1 LSPLPILAIAL
12 AIVITGVLALRLH
25 AFLTLIVAALAVA
38 ALTPAAS
45 IERYELTREG
55 VRVDTVA
62 ADGASISVTARRG
75 QFSPGVGYDVIR
87 LEQGSR
93 RPHRVGVVGPEAPSA
108 DSPAAVGEVTLNVRA
123 TEPGVTL
130 MAGDWVT
137 TTSAVRTATR
147 ISADTIG
154 ARVAAGF
161 GRTALDIGILI
172 AMASILG
179 GCLMAARGAERIVVS
194 MSRALGPSRTP
205 LAFLGSGFL
214 LGIPMFAEAVF
225 YLLIPLAKAMW
236 METRR
241 RYVLFVLTI
250 VAGAT
255 MTHSLVPP
263 TPGPLFVADAM
274 GIPIALM
281 MQQGA
286 IVAAAAAL
294 SGYAYALYADRR
306 WGDEILPPA
315 ASLAGPM
322 GKVGP
327 AVPLHAEAS
336 AKAGAGRHD
345 LAEGALPPLIWSVL
359 PILLPVILISADS
372 ALATSSYGLPDWI
385 VRAVRVLGDKNL
397 ALTLSAGAALAL
409 LAWYAPTAVVGGDGR
424 LGQPSLPSP
433 AGGYVSG
440 RGDIVRKAVR
450 DSVVEAGEIILLI
463 AAGGALGAVLRQAG
477 MAELAAATVPSQKLL
492 LLPIA
497 WGITALVRIAQG
509 SATVAMITAVGI
521 VGPIALAGDLP
532 YHPVYVA
539 VAIGSGSKIGM
550 WMNDS
555 GFWAISRMSGMT
567 EAQTLKTASAMVFV
581 EGCVGLA
588 VTLILAA
595 AWPLV

>member
-1 LSPLPILAIAL
+1 LSPLLILAVAL

-38 ALTPAAS
+38 ALTPPAS

-55 VRVDTVA
+55 ARVDHVA
-62 ADGASISVTARRG
+62 AARVSVTARRG
-75 QFSPGVGYDVIR
+75 QFAPGTTYEVFR
-87 LEQGSR
+87 LERGAV
-93 RPHRVGVVGPEAPSA
+93 RPRRVGTAQIDEAAASATAAPAVGQRTLVVTAVDGLAPQPG
-108 DSPAAVGEVTLNVRA
+108 DWITTAAVSRA
-123 TEPGVTL
+123 
-130 MAGDWVT
+130 
-137 TTSAVRTATR
+137 ATR
-147 ISADTIG
+147 IAGETIG
-154 ARVAAGF
+154 VRVSAGF

-194 MSRALGPSRTP
+194 MRRAVGASRTP

-225 YLLIPLAKAMW
+225 YLLLPLAKAMW
-236 METRR
+236 LETRR
-241 RYVLFVLTI
+241 HYVLFVLAI

-274 GIPIALM
+274 GIPIAMM

-286 IVAAAAAL
+286 IVAACAAMG
-294 SGYAYALYADRR
+294 GYAYALWADAR
-306 WGDEILPPA
+306 WGHEIVPAVSSDGDGPLPPSPELRR
-315 ASLAGPM
+315 ASGE
-322 GKVGP
+322 P
-327 AVPLHAEAS
+327 ALPT
-336 AKAGAGRHD
+336 G
-345 LAEGALPPLIWSVL
+345 LPPLVWSVL
-359 PILLPVILISADS
+359 PILLPVLLISADS
-372 ALATSSYGLPDWI
+372 ALATSTYGLPAWV

-409 LAWYAPTAVVGGDGR
+409 LWWYAPVGPAKGDGR
-424 LGQPSLPSP
+424 LGEPSLPT
-433 AGGYVSG
+433 
-440 RGDIVRKAVR
+440 RGDLVRRTVR
-450 DSVVEAGEIILLI
+450 DGVVEAGEIILVI

-477 MAELAAATVPSQKLL
+477 MAELAAATVPAQKLL

-521 VGPIALAGDLP
+521 VGPIALAGALP

-539 VAIGSGSKIGM
+539 VAIGAGSKIGM

-555 GFWAISRMSGMT
+555 GFWVIARMSGMT
-567 EAQTLKTASAMVFV
+567 EAQTLRTASAMVFV
-581 EGCVGLA
+581 EGCVGLIA
-588 VTLILAA
+588 TLVLAA
-595 AWPLV
+595 VWPRV

>member
-108 DSPAAVGEVTLNVRA
+108 DSPAAVGEVTLMVRA

-137 TTSAVRTATR
+137 TTFAARTATR

>member
-1 LSPLPILAIAL
+1 MSPLLILAVAL

-38 ALTPAAS
+38 ALTPPAS

-55 VRVDTVA
+55 ARVDHVA
-62 ADGASISVTARRG
+62 AARVSVTARRG
-75 QFSPGVGYDVIR
+75 QFAPGTTYEVFR
-87 LEQGSR
+87 LERGAV
-93 RPHRVGVVGPEAPSA
+93 RPRRVGTAQVDEAAASATAAPAVGQRTLVVTGVDGLAPQPG
-108 DSPAAVGEVTLNVRA
+108 DWITTAAVSRA
-123 TEPGVTL
+123 
-130 MAGDWVT
+130 
-137 TTSAVRTATR
+137 ATR
-147 ISADTIG
+147 IGGETIG
-154 ARVAAGF
+154 ARVSAGF

-194 MSRALGPSRTP
+194 MRRAVGASRTP

-225 YLLIPLAKAMW
+225 YLLLPLAKAMW
-236 METRR
+236 LETRR
-241 RYVLFVLTI
+241 HYVLFVLAI

-274 GIPIALM
+274 GIPIAMM

-286 IVAAAAAL
+286 IVAACAAMG
-294 SGYAYALYADRR
+294 GYAYALWADAR
-306 WGDEILPPA
+306 WGHEIVPAVSSDGDGPLPPSQGLRR
-315 ASLAGPM
+315 ASGE
-322 GKVGP
+322 P
-327 AVPLHAEAS
+327 ALPT
-336 AKAGAGRHD
+336 G
-345 LAEGALPPLIWSVL
+345 LPPLVWSVL
-359 PILLPVILISADS
+359 PILLPVLLISADS
-372 ALATSSYGLPDWI
+372 ALVTSTYGLPAWV

-409 LAWYAPTAVVGGDGR
+409 LWWYAPVGPAKGDGR
-424 LGQPSLPSP
+424 LVEPSAPT
-433 AGGYVSG
+433 
-440 RGDIVRKAVR
+440 RGDLVRRTVR
-450 DSVVEAGEIILLI
+450 DGVVEAGEIILVI

-477 MAELAAATVPSQKLL
+477 MAELAAATVPAQKLL

-521 VGPIALAGDLP
+521 VGPIALAGALP

-539 VAIGSGSKIGM
+539 VAIGAGSKIGM

-555 GFWAISRMSGMT
+555 GFWVIARMSGMT
-567 EAQTLKTASAMVFV
+567 EAQTLRTASVMVFV
-581 EGCVGLA
+581 EGCVGLI
-588 VTLILAA
+588 VTLVLAA
-595 AWPLV
+595 VWPRV

>member
-1 LSPLPILAIAL
+1 
-12 AIVITGVLALRLH
+12 
-25 AFLTLIVAALAVA
+25 
-38 ALTPAAS
+38 
-45 IERYELTREG
+45 
-55 VRVDTVA
+55 
-62 ADGASISVTARRG
+62 
-75 QFSPGVGYDVIR
+75 
-87 LEQGSR
+87 
-93 RPHRVGVVGPEAPSA
+93 
-108 DSPAAVGEVTLNVRA
+108 
-123 TEPGVTL
+123 
-130 MAGDWVT
+130 M
-137 TTSAVRTATR
+137 
-147 ISADTIG
+147 
-154 ARVAAGF
+154 
-161 GRTALDIGILI
+161 
-172 AMASILG
+172 
-179 GCLMAARGAERIVVS
+179 
-194 MSRALGPSRTP
+194 
-205 LAFLGSGFL
+205 
-214 LGIPMFAEAVF
+214 
-225 YLLIPLAKAMW
+225 
-236 METRR
+236 
-241 RYVLFVLTI
+241 
-250 VAGAT
+250 
-255 MTHSLVPP
+255 
-263 TPGPLFVADAM
+263 
-274 GIPIALM
+274 
-281 MQQGA
+281 
-286 IVAAAAAL
+286 
-294 SGYAYALYADRR
+294 
-306 WGDEILPPA
+306 
-315 ASLAGPM
+315 
-322 GKVGP
+322 
-327 AVPLHAEAS
+327 
-336 AKAGAGRHD
+336 
-345 LAEGALPPLIWSVL
+345 L

-409 LAWYAPTAVVGGDGR
+409 LAWYAPV
-424 LGQPSLPSP
+424 P
-433 AGGYVSG
+433 ASA

-521 VGPIALAGDLP
+521 VGPIALAGNLP

>member
-1 LSPLPILAIAL
+1 MSPLLILAVAL

-38 ALTPAAS
+38 ALTPPAS

-55 VRVDTVA
+55 ARIDHVA
-62 ADGASISVTARRG
+62 AARVSVTARRG
-75 QFSPGVGYDVIR
+75 QFVPGTTYEVFR
-87 LEQGSR
+87 LERGAV
-93 RPHRVGVVGPEAPSA
+93 RPRRVGTAQVDEAA
-108 DSPAAVGEVTLNVRA
+108 AAVTAAPAVGQRTLVVTVVDGLA
-123 TEPGVTL
+123 PQP
-130 MAGDWVT
+130 GDWIT
-137 TTSAVRTATR
+137 TAAVSRAAIR
-147 ISADTIG
+147 IGGETIG
-154 ARVAAGF
+154 ARVSAGF

-194 MSRALGPSRTP
+194 MRRAVGASRTP

-225 YLLIPLAKAMW
+225 YLLLPLAKAMW
-236 METRR
+236 RETRR
-241 RYVLFVLTI
+241 HYVLFVLAI

-274 GIPIALM
+274 GIPIAMM

-286 IVAAAAAL
+286 IVAACAAMG
-294 SGYAYALYADRR
+294 GYAYALWADAR
-306 WGDEILPPA
+306 WGHEIVPAVSSDGDGPLPPSPELRR
-315 ASLAGPM
+315 ASGE
-322 GKVGP
+322 P
-327 AVPLHAEAS
+327 ALPT
-336 AKAGAGRHD
+336 G
-345 LAEGALPPLIWSVL
+345 LPPLVWSVL
-359 PILLPVILISADS
+359 PILLPVLLISADS
-372 ALATSSYGLPDWI
+372 ALATSTYGLPAWV

-409 LAWYAPTAVVGGDGR
+409 LWWYAPVGPAKGDGR
-424 LGQPSLPSP
+424 PGEPSLPT
-433 AGGYVSG
+433 
-440 RGDIVRKAVR
+440 RGDLVRRTVR
-450 DSVVEAGEIILLI
+450 DGVVEAGEIILVI

-477 MAELAAATVPSQKLL
+477 MAELAAATVPAQKLL

-521 VGPIALAGDLP
+521 VGPIALAGALP

-539 VAIGSGSKIGM
+539 VAIGAGSKIGM

-555 GFWAISRMSGMT
+555 GFWVIARMSGMT
-567 EAQTLKTASAMVFV
+567 EAQTLRTASAMVFV
-581 EGCVGLA
+581 EGCVGLV
-588 VTLILAA
+588 VTLVLAA
-595 AWPLV
+595 VWPRV